1 MEKKPRKPRVE
12 VSEQEAQQYR
22 ELAKEGKS
30 RCEIARIFGRKHT
43 VVKRHLERAPK
54 EKPALD
60 APVAPPYRPEPLHQ
74 RPTLQWNPAPPV
86 RPGAMDYLNI
96 KSKGV

>member
-30 RCEIARIFGRKHT
+30 RLKDTLHPQGIST
-43 VVKRHLERAPK
+43 T
-54 EKPALD
+54 
-60 APVAPPYRPEPLHQ
+60 PPTP
-74 RPTLQWNPAPPV
+74 
-86 RPGAMDYLNI
+86 RPGPFSLSLCASSQSDKPFSRKAAVLDTH
-96 KSKGV
+96 SLCFFTVPLLFLGCVTQAFF